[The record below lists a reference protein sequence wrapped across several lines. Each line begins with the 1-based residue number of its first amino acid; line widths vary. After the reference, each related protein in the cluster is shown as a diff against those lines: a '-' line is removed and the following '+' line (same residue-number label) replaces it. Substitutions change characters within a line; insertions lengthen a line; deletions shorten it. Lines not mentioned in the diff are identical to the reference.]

1 MSPRKTRPKGTVTD
15 SQPPRRAKAREGSFR
30 SQPRGGGL
38 SSASVDVRSQAL
50 ETPTPPRTMA
60 KPTGS
65 REVCFSP
72 EFLFLPVL
80 GSGLPPVLG
89 SGLPPVLGS
98 GHPPVLGSGLPPVL
112 RVGARLT
119 EGVAVAVL
127 GSAVP
132 PVLGSGHPPALVSG
146 YLGVI

>member
-1 MSPRKTRPKGTVTD
+1 MSPRKTRPKRTVTD

-80 GSGLPPVLG
+80 GSGLPPG
-89 SGLPPVLGS
+89 
-98 GHPPVLGSGLPPVL
+98 L